1 MVIIKIILMDKAG
14 IYTQIQSLKATKKA
28 TAKDSCAL
36 ELIRTTGYVN
46 IIDMLLLPLYYTWEH
61 SKYGTLEEVSFENY
75 LLKAYNRYCLST
87 KAYTNQIVLILKRTS
102 VKRSLSQDTKYIVNS
117 LLETYSNIIKN

>member
-1 MVIIKIILMDKAG
+1 MDKAG

-75 LLKAYNRYCLST
+75 LLKAY
-87 KAYTNQIVLILKRTS
+87 TNQIVLILKRTS

>member
-1 MVIIKIILMDKAG
+1 MVKIKIILMDKAG

-61 SKYGTLEEVSFENY
+61 SKYGTLIKKD
-75 LLKAYNRYCLST
+75 LGQK
-87 KAYTNQIVLILKRTS
+87 K
-102 VKRSLSQDTKYIVNS
+102 SLSRYKIYCELFIRNVFKHN
-117 LLETYSNIIKN
+117 